1 MCCVGEH
8 LLLALLLD
16 VVCAVLVVG
25 VYCGGSGV
33 VGVLGVGCVTG
44 ACLVVGACAL
54 QGGVLVWYPR
64 LVGGVGVFILGRLP
78 CLWGGST
85 SGLVHQ

>member
-44 ACLVVGACAL
+44 ACAL

-64 LVGGVGVFILGRLP
+64 LVGGVGVPSCMGRGLP
-78 CLWGGST
+78 ADR
-85 SGLVHQ
+85 GL

>member
-64 LVGGVGVFILGRLP
+64 LVGGVGVPSCMGRGLP
-78 CLWGGST
+78 ADR
-85 SGLVHQ
+85 GL

>member
-54 QGGVLVWYPR
+54 QGACEWRGL
-64 LVGGVGVFILGRLP
+64 LN
-78 CLWGGST
+78 GGSP
-85 SGLVHQ
+85 HP